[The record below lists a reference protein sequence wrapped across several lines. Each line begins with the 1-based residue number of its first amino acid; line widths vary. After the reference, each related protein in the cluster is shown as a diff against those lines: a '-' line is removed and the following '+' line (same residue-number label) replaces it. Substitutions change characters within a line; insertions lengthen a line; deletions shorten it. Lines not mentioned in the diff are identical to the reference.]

1 MTAQGL
7 TLTYTRDPVT
17 GQLAWTATEGASS
30 PSGAPGWWRTTGSI
44 TDLAGEPA
52 PVVVPGALVPQ
63 TAAANSGGLTTVLA
77 GSGQLPAF
85 FLTPGGIQAKSSL
98 TGALSLGANGGIPA
112 VASSALTPSAIAPA
126 GFPNVPAL
134 WAPCCF
140 AAGTPV
146 KTETGHAPIESLKVG
161 DLVQSED
168 PKTGAISLRLVTQVH
183 VRPIEKINTFY
194 KLTVSK
200 DGAEE
205 DFYVTGEHPFWIAD
219 KAEWRSVEELSVGDA
234 LADFGGHRLR
244 VFAKAPVS
252 EKQQTY
258 NISVEG
264 NATYFAGRSEVLVHN
279 NNCGNLPV
287 GYAINADGTVTTPA
301 PGEALLGLRAQVP
314 AGYPDP
320 TLIPGYAV
328 LERLTPSGSPT
339 GQFLT
344 FTSNAAGDALV
355 NSPLPRQNTQTW
367 VGQRPPYHSI

>member
-1 MTAQGL
+1 M
-7 TLTYTRDPVT
+7 R
-17 GQLAWTATEGASS
+17 
-30 PSGAPGWWRTTGSI
+30 R
-44 TDLAGEPA
+44 
-52 PVVVPGALVPQ
+52 
-63 TAAANSGGLTTVLA
+63 
-77 GSGQLPAF
+77 
-85 FLTPGGIQAKSSL
+85 
-98 TGALSLGANGGIPA
+98 
-112 VASSALTPSAIAPA
+112 
-126 GFPNVPAL
+126 
-134 WAPCCF
+134 
-140 AAGTPV
+140 
-146 KTETGHAPIESLKVG
+146 
-161 DLVQSED
+161 
-168 PKTGAISLRLVTQVH
+168 VTQVH

-219 KAEWRSVEELSVGDA
+219 KAEWRSVDELSVGDA

-244 VFAKAPVS
+244 VSAKAPVS

-355 NSPLPRQNTQTW
+355 QFPVTQAKYPDLGWSAAAVPFDLSAQATLATDVPLTHVPTSGATLTVTPGLTTTVVGAFGPDLQFILPELGVPVQSGNLADVVNSFSKGNPGGLNFLNVDDATYLAGKAAGGFFTTVNGPWVDAAIARGDQVTVASDRQYTYVIDPVTGDRQLTGFGKENEQFQANGYSLSIDNTKL
-367 VGQRPPYHSI
+367 VPPTK